1 MESGFRLITQED
13 LPTMLKWGRHFD
25 PRLEHYSFVDFDLDD
40 IRSWYHTKQKFLTR
54 KLYGLIV
61 DQAVVGF
68 ITLKKI
74 NFIYRTAEIGI
85 AVNPDVFGKG
95 YGTTLIRSLLSHVF
109 NTFSIETIFLDVAE
123 FNVNARR
130 LYEKCG
136 FMYIGAEEKPYE
148 NQSNKSLAADFSS
161 DFYCVEGRLYTKF
174 LRMSYQKSTVSEAAP
189 AKINFGLRV
198 VGRSGVYHNLVT
210 TMLTADFA
218 DIVHVRVN
226 KKNAGIRILSRHEG
240 IEEKDNLCYKAAQ
253 EFLNHIEFVDEAC
266 RDKSIEISIYK
277 RIPEGAGMGGGSA
290 DAAAVLRALN
300 QIYGMPFDR
309 RQLEELALKIGSD
322 VPFCI
327 GGGAAIARGRGEQ
340 LEAFQ
345 LDKPMHLL
353 VYPPSIKLSTASV
366 FAEYDRLKMS
376 EKSLPEEYH
385 FYPSDDRASAS
396 GRQYDNVPR
405 RYRKSV
411 SEEEAYMEAF
421 RLRQL
426 IGKEETRS
434 REHSHAD
441 SHGGSRPDS
450 RPDSHGDS
458 RVGSPIDSRGGDL
471 RSLQLQESLRD
482 PYVSIFEKLIRT
494 IPPNDLEPATQ
505 NLVDRDTNDV
515 KNGPSYA
522 INLLRE
528 NGAVFAA
535 MSGSGPSVYGIFES
549 EYDARRAQK
558 RLPQSIY
565 SLIKQEDTKDEH

>member
-1 MESGFRLITQED
+1 MDIHYTGRKGRTMESTFRLITQED

-61 DQAVVGF
+61 DHAVVGF

-85 AVNPDVFGKG
+85 AVNPDTFGRG
-95 YGTTLIRSLLSHVF
+95 YGTTLIESLLSHVF
-109 NTFSIETIFLDVAE
+109 RTFSIETIFLDVAE

-148 NQSNKSLAADFSS
+148 NQSNKGLAVDFPN

-174 LRMSYQKSTVSEAAP
+174 LRMSYQKSTVSEMAP

-198 VGRSGVYHNLVT
+198 VGESDGYHSLVT
-210 TMLTADFA
+210 TMLTADFS
-218 DIVHVRVN
+218 DVVHVRIN
-226 KKNAGIRILSRHEG
+226 KKNTGIHILSRHEG
-240 IEEKDNLCYKAAQ
+240 IEEKDNLCYKAAR
-253 EFLNHIEFVDEAC
+253 EFLNHVDFVDEDC

-300 QIYGMPFDR
+300 QIYRDPFDR
-309 RQLEELALKIGSD
+309 AQLEELALKIGSD

-327 GGGAAIARGRGEQ
+327 GGGAAIARGRGEK
-340 LEAFQ
+340 LEAFRV
-345 LDKPMHLL
+345 DKPMHLL
-353 VYPPSIKLSTASV
+353 VYPPSVKISTAEV
-366 FAEYDRLKMS
+366 FAEYDRLKVN
-376 EKSLPEEYH
+376 ERALPNEQR
-385 FYPSDDRASAS
+385 FYPADDRSAAS
-396 GRQYDNVPR
+396 GRRYDTVSR
-405 RYRKSV
+405 KYKKSV
-411 SEEEAYMEAF
+411 SEEEAYVEAF

-426 IGKEETRS
+426 IGMEE
-434 REHSHAD
+434 D
-441 SHGGSRPDS
+441 
-450 RPDSHGDS
+450 
-458 RVGSPIDSRGGDL
+458 RGAHD
-471 RSLQLQESLRD
+471 D
-482 PYVSIFEKLIRT
+482 AYVSIDDAYVSIYEKLIRT

-505 NLVDRDTNDV
+505 NLVEKDTNDV
-515 KNGPSYA
+515 KNGPAYA

-528 NGAVFAA
+528 NGAVYAA

-558 RLPQSIY
+558 KLPKSIY
-565 SLIKQEDTKDEH
+565 SLIKHEDTKR